1 MANQT
6 EGINSNH
13 NLILEG
19 RSRLSLSGV
28 TDAESFDESCI
39 SVYTEMGELV
49 IRGKNLKV
57 GEMSV
62 ETGNMT
68 VDGDIKSIVYGD
80 KHRKRKL
87 TLWGKI
93 TQ

>member
-1 MANQT
+1 MAEQNALK
-6 EGINSNH
+6 H

-28 TDAESFDESCI
+28 TDAESFDENSI
-39 SVYTEMGELV
+39 EIYTEMGELV

-57 GEMSV
+57 GEMNV

-68 VDGDIKSIVYGD
+68 VSGDVKSIVYGD
-80 KHRKRKL
+80 RHRNKKL
-87 TLWGKI
+87 SLWGKM

>member
-1 MANQT
+1 MAIQT
-6 EGINSNH
+6 EAINSNH
-13 NLILEG
+13 NLILED
-19 RSRLSLSGV
+19 RRRLVLSGV
-28 TDAESFDESCI
+28 TDAESFDENCI

-49 IRGKNLKV
+49 IRGKGLKE

-62 ETGNMT
+62 ETGNMSI
-68 VDGDIKSIVYGD
+68 DGEIKSIVYGD
-80 KHRKRKL
+80 KLRRRKL

>member
-1 MANQT
+1 MAIQT
-6 EGINSNH
+6 GAINSNH
-13 NLILEG
+13 NLILEA
-19 RSRLSLSGV
+19 RRELSISGV

-49 IRGKNLKV
+49 IRGKGLKV

-62 ETGNMT
+62 ETGNMS
-68 VDGDIKSIVYGD
+68 VVGDIKSIVYGD

-87 TLWGKI
+87 TIWGKI

>member
-1 MANQT
+1 MAIQT
-6 EGINSNH
+6 EAINSNH
-13 NLILEG
+13 NLILED
-19 RSRLSLSGV
+19 RRRLVLSGV
-28 TDAESFDESCI
+28 TDAESFDENCI

-49 IRGKNLKV
+49 IRGKGLKV

-62 ETGNMT
+62 ETGHMSI
-68 VDGDIKSIVYGD
+68 DGEIKSIVYGD
-80 KHRKRKL
+80 KHRRRKL

>member
-1 MANQT
+1 MSEQ
-6 EGINSNH
+6 IQSKH

-19 RSRLSLSGV
+19 RSHLSLSGV
-28 TDAESFDESCI
+28 TDAESFDENCI

-49 IRGKNLKV
+49 IRGKGLKV